1 MSGSSAD
8 AEPEPLLREE
18 IVELA
23 TVYNAPGPAEVLL
36 LAAGY
41 PADAMPYAPKSPREY
56 WETVSA
62 NLATGVMADGRRRIL
77 AEARERRPF
86 NPVFAAAP
94 GPGLEVAAT
103 APATATATGTGTG
116 TGTGVPKVMVLGS
129 EPARRGAVRAAAELR
144 EILQAARDRLQV
156 VPGPAATSADLVR
169 IRREL
174 PDILHLACHGT
185 EEGLLLEDQDG
196 EPHTLPAAEL
206 ARTLQLATEHYGHHL
221 RALVLRSCDSD
232 VIAGRFTEL
241 ADVVIAHR
249 GRLDADCST
258 LFAAAFY
265 EELAALPDPLTRKA
279 LVAAAHVAAQDVVN
293 RAGVCRSI
301 STDLIVLTRTS

>member
-1 MSGSSAD
+1 MSGGHAD
-8 AEPEPLLREE
+8 AGHPDAGRPEPLLRQE
-18 IVELA
+18 IAELA
-23 TVYNAPGPAEVLL
+23 TVYNTPGQAEVLL

-56 WETVSA
+56 WEMVSV
-62 NLATGVMADGRRRIL
+62 NLATGVMADGRRLIL

-86 NPVFAAAP
+86 NPVFKAAP
-94 GPGLEVAAT
+94 PPGLPDVT
-103 APATATATGTGTG
+103 PAPAAATATGL
-116 TGTGVPKVMVLGS
+116 PKVMVLGA

-144 EILQAARDRLQV
+144 EILQAVRGRLEV
-156 VPGPAATSADLVR
+156 VPAPAATAADLVR

-174 PDILHLACHGT
+174 PDVLHLACHGT

-206 ARTLQLATEHYGHHL
+206 ARTLQLASDHYGHHL

-232 VIAGRFTEL
+232 LIAGRFAEL

-265 EELAALPDPLTRKA
+265 EELAVLADPLTRKG

-293 RAGVCRSI
+293 RAGVCRPI